1 MKILKNKKKT
11 TADQTKLTVIAL
23 LLMFTISFSL
33 VALPTA
39 TAHTPPWTVPTYTY
53 VSVTNNVIGVDQ
65 QFTVVFWTAAYPPTA
80 NGAYGDRWTFT
91 VEVTKPDGS
100 KDIIGPIT
108 SDPVGSG
115 WTNYKPTQLGT
126 YTVVAK
132 VAEHLVTGLP
142 KPEGG
147 YFMGGDAYVNDTF
160 AASSSDPVT
169 VTVQQNPIDGWPEA
183 PLPTEF
189 WTRPINEANRN
200 WAYLASNWLAGSA
213 QSVGPTSN
221 FAFGTGPESAHIMWA
236 TPMWS
241 GGIMDARFSDTGYS
255 TSDYE
260 GLSFNPPIVLDGKV
274 FYNVQSL
281 PKYGWYCLDLY
292 TGETLYFHNTT
303 GPISTPSG
311 SSSGAIT
318 GGALAFGQIFNYES
332 PNQHGGKPYLWST
345 GSAGGFMESGGSTWM
360 MFDAYTG
367 NYMCSINNVP
377 SWAGGGGFFGG
388 GGVSVYGDD
397 GSLTYYNIVGTSD
410 PSNPMAPATAP
421 YYLQCWNTT
430 QAIWWKPVWGTTFAE
445 YWLWRP
451 GLNVTYDGNNGY
463 TINATVPQM
472 SGSLRVVR
480 EDQFAIGGTSG
491 KNNGSYVEKGN
502 LWALSLKPGEEGKLL
517 WNITFTPPQSV
528 PDRAITG
535 VFGGGS
541 MSGPTID
548 PEDGVFIYSQSLT
561 RQWWGFNLTTGQQIW
576 GPTDPEPQ
584 MKFYGMTATI
594 YDGKLI
600 SSTGLSSGDLY
611 AYDIQTGELL
621 WVYNATQ
628 VGFESPYGNYPISVA
643 CVCDGKI
650 YAYST
655 EHSPTQPLWRGSYL
669 RCINATDGT
678 EVWKVLHWGPAV
690 AADGF
695 LVGLNFYDNQIYCYG
710 KGPSGTTVT
719 VAPKTSTEG
728 DSVLIEGT
736 VTDQTPAQAGT
747 PAISDEDMQAWM
759 EYMYAQQAKPTDAKG
774 VTVHLTAFDPNGN
787 TQEIGTVNSDIYGNF
802 AKQWYPPVPGVYEVI
817 ATFEGSAAY
826 YGSSAE
832 TAFAVGT
839 APAASPKPTAP
850 QASPTQAPASP
861 TQAPT
866 QPVSPSPS
874 PAVPPTSGVLTT
886 TYIAIGAAVVVI
898 VVAAA
903 ALALRK
909 RKTS

>member
-1 MKILKNKKKT
+1 MKIRKNKKKNT
-11 TADQTKLTVIAL
+11 SDQAAIAVTAL
-23 LLMFTISFSL
+23 LLMLTITLSL
-33 VALPTA
+33 IALPTA
-39 TAHTPPWTVPTYTY
+39 TAHDPPWTVPTYTY
-53 VSVTNNVIGVDQ
+53 VSVTNDVIGVDQ
-65 QFTVVFWTAAYPPTA
+65 PFTVVFWTAAYPPTA
-80 NGAYGDRWTFT
+80 NGAYGDRWDFT

-100 KDIIGPIT
+100 IDTIGPIT

-115 WTNYKPTQLGT
+115 WTNYQPTQIGT

-147 YFMGGDAYVNDTF
+147 YFMGGDSYINDTF

-169 VTVQQNPIDGWPEA
+169 VTVQQDPIEGWPEA

-200 WAYLASNWLAGSA
+200 WAYLAGNWLGGAA
-213 QSVGPTSN
+213 QNIGPTSN
-221 FAFGTGPESAHIMWA
+221 YAFGLGPESPHIMWA

-241 GGIMDARFSDTGYS
+241 GGLMDTRFGDTGYS

-260 GLSFNPPIVLDGKV
+260 GLSLNPPIILDGKI

-318 GGALAFGQIFNYES
+318 GGALAFGQIFNYDS

-345 GSAGGFMESGGSTWM
+345 GSAGGFMESAGATWM
-360 MFDAYTG
+360 MFDAFTG
-367 NYMCSINNVP
+367 NYMCSIENVP

-410 PSNPMAPATAP
+410 PANPMAPATEP
-421 YYLQCWNTT
+421 FYLQCWNTT

-463 TINATVPQM
+463 SLNVSVPQM
-472 SGSLRVVR
+472 AGSLRVVR
-480 EDQFAIGGTSG
+480 EDEFVIGGTSG
-491 KNNGSYVEKGN
+491 KNNGTYVEEGN
-502 LWALSLKPGEEGKLL
+502 LWALSLKPGEEGTLL
-517 WNITFTPPQSV
+517 WDITFTPPESV

-541 MSGPTID
+541 MSGPTVD
-548 PEDGVFIYSQSLT
+548 PEDGVFIYSQSMT
-561 RQWWGFNLTTGQQIW
+561 RQWWGFDLETGEQIW

-584 MKFYGMTATI
+584 MKFYGMTGTI
-594 YDGKLI
+594 FDGKLI

-611 AYDIQTGELL
+611 AYNITTGELL
-621 WVYNATQ
+621 WVYNASQ
-628 VGFESPYGNYPISVA
+628 VGFESPYGGYPISVA
-643 CVCDGKI
+643 CICDGKI

-669 RCINATDGT
+669 RCINASDGA
-678 EVWKVLHWGPAV
+678 EIWKVLHWGSAV

-710 KGPSGTTVT
+710 KGPSETTVT
-719 VAPKTSTEG
+719 VAPKISTEG
-728 DSVLIEGT
+728 SSVLIEGT

-747 PAISDEDMQAWM
+747 PAIADEDMQAWM
-759 EYMYAQQAKPTDAKG
+759 EYMYAKQAKPLDAEG
-774 VTVHLTAFDPNGN
+774 VTVKLTAFDPNGN
-787 TQEIGTVNSDIYGNF
+787 TQEIGPVTSDIYGNF
-802 AKQWYPPVPGVYEVI
+802 ATQWCPPVPGLYTVV
-817 ATFEGSAAY
+817 ATFEGSNSY

-832 TAFAVGT
+832 TAFAVDESV
-839 APAASPKPTAP
+839 AASPLPTI
-850 QASPTQAPASP
+850 QETPTQAPATPTQTPMQTASP
-861 TQAPT
+861 T
-866 QPVSPSPS
+866 
-874 PAVPPTSGVLTT
+874 PALAIPPTSDVPTT
-886 TYIAIGAAVVVI
+886 TYIAIGAAVII
-898 VVAAA
+898 VVAAAA

-909 RKTS
+909 RKTP